1 MQIYFML
8 AVQWTI
14 GMILKINSN
23 MHSIWFCCG
32 FYHSVSVQLE
42 YMQVASLLPELPV
55 ALTQLW
61 NNSSHTEFSLSL
73 IHTVLSQLQSD
84 YLAIVSSY
92 IANIGSILHVQPLFL
107 ATMHLYDDFC
117 VSPASGRQ
125 RTEAWALHR
134 TVVKCRRGLER
145 QVNLCERTVE
155 EFWET
160 RKIMKHKGLPSVC
173 SERLWSVK
181 TCGRCIWFW

>member
-1 MQIYFML
+1 MTLTSLFLCSWSICKQHLSYL
-8 AVQWTI
+8 CCRLLWH
-14 GMILKINSN
+14 NSETLTVIQ
-23 MHSIWFCCG
+23 S
-32 FYHSVSVQLE
+32 SR
-42 YMQVASLLPELPV
+42 SL
-55 ALTQLW
+55 T
-61 NNSSHTEFSLSL
+61 
-73 IHTVLSQLQSD
+73 HTVLSQLQSGC
-84 YLAIVSSY
+84 LAIVPSY

-107 ATMHLYDDFC
+107 ATVHLYDDLC
-117 VSPASGRQ
+117 VAPGSGRQ

-145 QVNLCERTVE
+145 QVKLSERIVE
-155 EFWET
+155 EFWES